1 MSLGLMAVLAAIGI
15 IGAIA
20 VRVRRLMPHLNVLIP
35 WLAQV
40 GLSVFCILWC
50 IIFMKIS
57 HDATEVP
64 SPMGNAHHH
73 ELLPQLRRVPRL
85 HGRADEPGGLAART
99 EGEAHLMTPSPSAA
113 ATPAPGGPALRRLL
127 QALESTVLGQ
137 PHVVADL
144 VTAFL
149 ARGHVL
155 LEGVPGVAKTLTARS
170 IASALGLG
178 FTRVQFTPDL
188 MPSDILGTNV
198 FRPQDNAFQLVK
210 GPVFTEVLVADE
222 INRTP
227 PKTQAA
233 LLEAMEERQVT
244 IDGTTHPLPP
254 HFFVVATQN
263 PLELEGTYPLPEAQL
278 DRFLMRVRV
287 GYPPPEAELDMVR
300 GFHQREGKSALVER
314 VLDAPDPRWSC
325 RRGPRASPATSPCS
339 PTWCSSSARRAPT
352 PACGWVPH
360 RARPRRCWRRPRP
373 ARPSTAAD
381 FVTPDDVKAV
391 CPSVLNHRL
400 LLKAEA
406 EVEGL
411 TADDVLRQTLERVQV
426 PR

>member
-1 MSLGLMAVLAAIGI
+1 MPSDTPLSRLTAA
-15 IGAIA
+15 
-20 VRVRRLMPHLNVLIP
+20 
-35 WLAQV
+35 
-40 GLSVFCILWC
+40 LS
-50 IIFMKIS
+50 
-57 HDATEVP
+57 ATV
-64 SPMGNAHHH
+64 
-73 ELLPQLRRVPRL
+73 V
-85 HGRADEPGGLAART
+85 
-99 EGEAHLMTPSPSAA
+99 
-113 ATPAPGGPALRRLL
+113 
-127 QALESTVLGQ
+127 GQ
-137 PHVVADL
+137 PHVIADL

-155 LEGVPGVAKTLTARS
+155 LEGVPGVAKTLIARS
-170 IASALGLG
+170 MASALGLH

-198 FRPQDNAFQLVK
+198 FHPAENAFRLVR

-244 IDGTTHPLPP
+244 IDGITHTLPP

-287 GYPPPEAELDMVR
+287 SYPETDAEVAMLR
-300 GFHQREGKSALVER
+300 AFHQREGKPASVER
-314 VLDAPDPRWSC
+314 VLDVATLTDLQTRAARVTCDESILAYVVKLTRETRANPRV
-325 RRGPRASPATSPCS
+325 RLGASPR
-339 PTWCSSSARRAPT
+339 SAQAVLAAAKARAALQGT
-352 PACGWVPH
+352 
-360 RARPRRCWRRPRP
+360 
-373 ARPSTAAD
+373 D

-391 CPSVLNHRL
+391 IPSVLNHRL

-406 EVEGL
+406 EVEGV
-411 TADDVLRQTLERVQV
+411 TADDVLRQTLEQVKV

>member
-1 MSLGLMAVLAAIGI
+1 MPSDTPLLRLTAALD
-15 IGAIA
+15 AI
-20 VRVRRLMPHLNVLIP
+20 VVGQSRVI
-35 WLAQV
+35 
-40 GLSVFCILWC
+40 
-50 IIFMKIS
+50 
-57 HDATEVP
+57 T
-64 SPMGNAHHH
+64 
-73 ELLPQLRRVPRL
+73 
-85 HGRADEPGGLAART
+85 
-99 EGEAHLMTPSPSAA
+99 
-113 ATPAPGGPALRRLL
+113 
-127 QALESTVLGQ
+127 
-137 PHVVADL
+137 DL

-155 LEGVPGVAKTLTARS
+155 LEGVPGVAKTLIARS
-170 IASALGLG
+170 MASALGLQ

-198 FRPQDNAFQLVK
+198 FHPAENAFRLVR
-210 GPVFTEVLVADE
+210 GPVFTQVLVADE

-244 IDGTTHPLPP
+244 IDGTTHPLSP

-287 GYPPPEAELDMVR
+287 GYPEADSEVSMLR
-300 GFHQREGKSALVER
+300 GFHQREGKAPSVER
-314 VLDAPDPRWSC
+314 VLEVATLTQLQNQAARVTCDESILSYVVKLTRETRAHPRV
-325 RRGPRASPATSPCS
+325 RLGASPR
-339 PTWCSSSARRAPT
+339 SAQAILAAAKARA
-352 PACGWVPH
+352 ALQGM
-360 RARPRRCWRRPRP
+360 
-373 ARPSTAAD
+373 D

-391 CPSVLNHRL
+391 VPSVLNHRL

-406 EVEGL
+406 EVEGV
-411 TADDVLRQTLERVQV
+411 TPDDVLRQTLEQVKV

>member
-1 MSLGLMAVLAAIGI
+1 
-15 IGAIA
+15 
-20 VRVRRLMPHLNVLIP
+20 
-35 WLAQV
+35 
-40 GLSVFCILWC
+40 
-50 IIFMKIS
+50 
-57 HDATEVP
+57 
-64 SPMGNAHHH
+64 
-73 ELLPQLRRVPRL
+73 
-85 HGRADEPGGLAART
+85 
-99 EGEAHLMTPSPSAA
+99 MTSSPSAA
-113 ATPAPGGPALRRLL
+113 GVARTPAAGGSSLERLTA
-127 QALESTVLGQ
+127 ALESTVLGQ
-137 PHVVADL
+137 RHVVADL

-170 IASALGLG
+170 MASALGLG
-178 FTRVQFTPDL
+178 FSRVQFTPDL

-244 IDGTTHPLPP
+244 IDGTTHALPS

-300 GFHQREGKSALVER
+300 GFHQREGKVAQVAR
-314 VLDAPDPRWSC
+314 VLEATTLAELQAQAARVACDESILSYVVKLIRETRANPRV
-325 RRGPRASPATSPCS
+325 RLGASPR
-339 PTWCSSSARRAPT
+339 SAQALLAAAKARA
-352 PACGWVPH
+352 ALNG
-360 RARPRRCWRRPRP
+360 
-373 ARPSTAAD
+373 SD

-400 LLKAEA
+400 ILKAEA